1 MNESPHHAL
10 ERTAYPRHARLL
22 AARTRQHP
30 SRRVRAGAPLG
41 VVRRILKSP
50 MKLAAFLFLLL
61 TAAGFAQPSPTEDSV
76 RRAQAVATEV
86 IPRLQF
92 KNATF
97 EDALAAIR
105 RAWDE
110 RHPNDPLPVALTDY
124 QPPNGYRETNP
135 ARITLDL
142 KNVPWIEALRYIGTL
157 SGRRLISLSGL
168 VQLERH
174 PWIEED
180 WITRAHDVAPAA
192 LAALH
197 LKPDSSGDDL
207 RRAFKQFGVQ
217 LDDWMKL
224 GMIASGQQIV
234 VLSYQPQQEQIAGI
248 LFLLGNGFHI
258 TK

>member
-1 MNESPHHAL
+1 MNESPPQELESPIPENERLTSPMQGDGVGQELSQFLLSLPRAPRGWGAHHAL

-61 TAAGFAQPSPTEDSV
+61 TAVGFAQPSPTEDSV

-86 IPRLQF
+86 LPRLQF

-110 RHPNDPLPVALTDY
+110 RHPNDPLPVALTDE
-124 QPPNGYRETNP
+124 PR
-135 ARITLDL
+135 
-142 KNVPWIEALRYIGTL
+142 
-157 SGRRLISLSGL
+157 S
-168 VQLERH
+168 VQK
-174 PWIEED
+174 
-180 WITRAHDVAPAA
+180 AN
-192 LAALH
+192 
-197 LKPDSSGDDL
+197 
-207 RRAFKQFGVQ
+207 
-217 LDDWMKL
+217 
-224 GMIASGQQIV
+224 
-234 VLSYQPQQEQIAGI
+234 SYQ
-248 LFLLGNGFHI
+248 FLAIKLLAPPSE
-258 TK
+258 TPCSAML